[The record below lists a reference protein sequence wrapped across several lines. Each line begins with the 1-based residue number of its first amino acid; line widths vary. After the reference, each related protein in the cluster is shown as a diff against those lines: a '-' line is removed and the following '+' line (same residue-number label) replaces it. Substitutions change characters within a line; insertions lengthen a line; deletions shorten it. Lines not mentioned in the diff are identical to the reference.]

1 MVDKISRLI
10 DKRFIFFFLKI
21 LERFKIELRGF
32 DLNSLEKDN
41 SNDNNKNEWIKDW

>member
-21 LERFKIELRGF
+21 LERFKIELRR
-32 DLNSLEKDN
+32 SLEKEN
-41 SNDNNKNEWIKDW
+41 SNDNNKRE